1 MKKNKKQV
9 RAYSLGGLLFIVLLA
24 VIIALLVGGII
35 TIPKLQ
41 DGIFKAYRA
50 AGAVHTSNVLSDL
63 CKDAAFDPADYP
75 ENAEDYTLSVIQIAE
90 SKDSELVVYAYQPS
104 GKGKGSS
111 INISRFK
118 SDAETQDFKNYE
130 LERLD
135 SDGVFFKY
143 RVVGFELSADIVRF
157 YNVSSILREY
167 IDGIDKLPQGDN
179 TVSEV
184 PFPVGWCYSAATFNG
199 ELYYGKEKAD
209 TIEVVAKIVGYV
221 RYKDGGLFPIAIEN
235 DTDLFFVAFKTDRK
249 IDELKSVKIGWNY
262 VGYKSV
268 YYSGGYVDGVYSPP
282 STTVTEQSRGS
293 EEQTIAAKD
302 EMFNYADGLFGRR
315 FSWDAIQTTTDYIAK
330 QNNDYYL
337 LDDDA
342 DLTATDWVVSFAK
355 YKYTV
360 VGASSEHCTTYY
372 TQVSDVI
379 LLQLN
384 FIRNGRAYNLGAV
397 DNKQAGGDDP
407 INTPKEVPWYVKLWD
422 AVCWV
427 FAKIWSIISAPLT
440 LLWNRYKPWIITALC
455 VICGISLLSFI
466 VGLFKK

>member
-1 MKKNKKQV
+1 MRKKKKQV
-9 RAYSLGGLLFIVLLA
+9 RAYSLGGLLFVLLLV

-41 DGIFKAYRA
+41 DGIFKTYRA
-50 AGAVHTSNVLSDL
+50 AGATQTSGVLSEL
-63 CKDAAFDPADYP
+63 SKDAAFDPADYP
-75 ENAEDYTLSVIQIAE
+75 ENAEDYAVSVIQIAE
-90 SKDSELVVYAYQPS
+90 SNDGTLVVYVYQPS
-104 GKGKGSS
+104 GNGKGSS

-130 LERLD
+130 LELLD

-143 RVVGFELSADIVRF
+143 RVVGFELSTDIVRY
-157 YNVSSILREY
+157 YNISSILRKY
-167 IDGIDKLPQGDN
+167 IDGVDTPPQSDN

-184 PFPVGWCYSAATFNG
+184 PYPVGWCYSAATFNG
-199 ELYYGKEKAD
+199 ELYYGKEKAE
-209 TIEVVAKIVGYV
+209 TMEVVVKLVGYV

-262 VGYKSV
+262 VDYKNV
-268 YYSGGYVDGVYSPP
+268 YSGGSCVDGICYPATSN
-282 STTVTEQSRGS
+282 TEEQSRGA

-315 FSWDAIQTTTDYIAK
+315 FSWDAIQTTTDYIEK
-330 QNNDYYL
+330 QNNAYYL
-337 LDDDA
+337 LDDTA

-355 YKYTV
+355 YKYSV
-360 VGASSEHCTTYY
+360 VGASNEHCTTYY

-384 FIRNGRAYNLGAV
+384 FISNGRAYNLGVV
-397 DNKQAGGDDP
+397 DNKQTGGDDP
-407 INTPKEVPWYVKLWD
+407 INTPKDVPWYVRLWD
-422 AVCWV
+422 AVCWL
-427 FAKIWSIISAPLT
+427 FAKVWSIIAAPLS

-455 VICGISLLSFI
+455 VICGVALLSFI
-466 VGLFKK
+466 VSLFKK